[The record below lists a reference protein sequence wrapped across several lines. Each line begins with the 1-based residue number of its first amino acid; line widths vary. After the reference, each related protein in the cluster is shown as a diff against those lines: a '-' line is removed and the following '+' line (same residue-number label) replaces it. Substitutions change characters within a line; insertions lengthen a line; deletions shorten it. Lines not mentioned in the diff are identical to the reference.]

1 MMMVVA
7 WCISIMFVVVSMIV
21 IMFAN
26 FLMGIVQLQG
36 KIGSTHCKTHPS
48 EEQNQY
54 AQCTNHGANLP
65 QALTVSRAKLGRGVG
80 VDDTHTP
87 ETTFRT

>member
-54 AQCTNHGANLP
+54 AQRTNHASNLHHSMS
-65 QALTVSRAKLGRGVG
+65 VSRAKLGRGIG
-80 VDDTHTP
+80 VDHP
-87 ETTFRT
+87 